1 MARQE
6 ESNTE
11 RFHAV
16 LFKEDLEY
24 LRQNYGPGS
33 ALAHIGISKVIR
45 TIVQQRV
52 RGLKAKAIGAQDGL
66 APTEPTSA
74 KSGEK
79 L

>member
-6 ESNTE
+6 ESDTE

-16 LFKEDLEY
+16 LFKADLEY

-33 ALAHIGISKVIR
+33 DKSHIGISKVIR
-45 TIVQQRV
+45 TIVNQRV
-52 RGLKAKAIGAQDGL
+52 RGLKSKALGAQEGL
-66 APTEPTSA
+66 TSPTE
-74 KSGEK
+74 GEK